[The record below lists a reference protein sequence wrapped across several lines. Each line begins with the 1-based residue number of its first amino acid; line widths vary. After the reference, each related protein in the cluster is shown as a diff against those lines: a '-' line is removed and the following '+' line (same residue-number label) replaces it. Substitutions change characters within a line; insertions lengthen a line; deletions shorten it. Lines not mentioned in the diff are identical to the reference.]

1 MAEKTP
7 IDVPAL
13 DDWYTLQ
20 VFAERNP
27 NLGSVQTW
35 QWQLRHRNKNGLAP
49 AVRRFGKN
57 LFLSESRVARWL
69 ALGDVA

>member
-1 MAEKTP
+1 MHENRLT
-7 IDVPAL
+7 DVPAL
-13 DDWYTLQ
+13 DDWYTIP

-35 QWQLRHRNKNGLAP
+35 QWQLRHRNENGLAP
-49 AVRRFGKN
+49 AVRRFGKS

-69 ALGDVA
+69 ASGDAA